1 MTVYAYL
8 RVSSI
13 AQDEQNQ
20 RQGVDA
26 KAAALN
32 VRIDK
37 YIIDKVSGTKDP
49 KERNLG
55 KLSRRLKA
63 GDVVIVSELSRLSR
77 RIFTLCR
84 LFEDLLAKGVIVYS
98 VKENFVLD
106 DSPQSKML
114 IFCFGMSAEIE
125 QRMISART
133 REALAYRKQQGVK
146 LGRPVGA
153 KTKKHKLEAYKDKI
167 TLWLKK
173 GVSRRKIAKRCGVC
187 DKTLR
192 KWLRKTDV

>member
-8 RVSSI
+8 RVSSVS
-13 AQDEQNQ
+13 QDEQNQ

-26 KAAALN
+26 KAVALN
-32 VRIDK
+32 VQIDK
-37 YIIDKVSGTKDP
+37 YIVDKVSGTKEP
-49 KERNLG
+49 KLRNLG
-55 KLSRRLKA
+55 SLARRLKS

-84 LFEDLLAKGVIVYS
+84 LFEDLIEKGVRVYS

-133 REALAYRKQQGVK
+133 REALAYRKQQGIK

-153 KTKKHKLEAYKDKI
+153 KTKKHKLDVYADKI
-167 TLWLKK
+167 ALWLKK
-173 GVSRRKIAKRCGVC
+173 GVSRRKIAKRCKVC
-187 DKTLR
+187 EKTLR
-192 KWLRKTDV
+192 NWLRKTNV